1 MIRRPTRSTR
11 TDTLCPYTTLF
22 RSPRLGESSEA
33 RRQSRRE
40 SELTMSALHHFLQ
53 DRRGI
58 TVTEFA
64 LVAPAMLLVAFS
76 LIDLGRIGLATASL
90 TRGAQEA
97 ARYASLRGAESA
109 TPATAEQVSAV
120 ARSRISGLA
129 SGTVRVNVAWAPD
142 NRSGSSV
149 DRKSTRL

>member
-1 MIRRPTRSTR
+1 
-11 TDTLCPYTTLF
+11 
-22 RSPRLGESSEA
+22 
-33 RRQSRRE
+33 
-40 SELTMSALHHFLQ
+40 
-53 DRRGI
+53 
-58 TVTEFA
+58 
-64 LVAPAMLLVAFS
+64 MLRVAFP

-120 ARSRISGLA
+120 ARSRIYGLD
-129 SGTVRVNVAWAPD
+129 SGTVSVNVAWAPD

-149 DRKSTRL
+149 TVATSSTFRVLLGLLDRKSTRLNSSH

>member
-1 MIRRPTRSTR
+1 M
-11 TDTLCPYTTLF
+11 L
-22 RSPRLGESSEA
+22 
-33 RRQSRRE
+33 
-40 SELTMSALHHFLQ
+40 ALHRFLE

-76 LIDLGRIGLATASL
+76 LVDLGRIGLATASL

-97 ARYASLRGAESA
+97 ARYASLRGAKSA
-109 TPATAEQVSAV
+109 APATAEQVSAV
-120 ARSRISGLA
+120 ARSRIYGLDP
-129 SGTVRVNVAWAPD
+129 GTVSVNVAWAPD

-149 DRKSTRL
+149 TVATSSTFRVLLGLLPIGPVTLDGRSTLVVQ